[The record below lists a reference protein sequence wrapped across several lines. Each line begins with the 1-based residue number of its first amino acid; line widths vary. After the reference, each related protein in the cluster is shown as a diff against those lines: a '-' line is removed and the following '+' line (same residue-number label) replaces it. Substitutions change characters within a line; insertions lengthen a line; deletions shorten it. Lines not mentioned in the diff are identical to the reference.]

1 MKIRI
6 LLFKQQKL
14 FVPNRSL
21 VSRRRLNPLV
31 VLKLSSLFPLLSSLS
46 DLFTSLFSLTRSS
59 WRLKTPSLNLWP
71 WPNPCFAIKI
81 LHSLSNQCHEDSW
94 LRIFELLLT
103 TVAVVPCWRLRL
115 RATHTSFGVPQQC
128 KKKFVFVLLF
138 GLGTK
143 CRMFGRDPQALPLP
157 QVTNHTS
164 NATISGRRSSSSFFV
179 GLGFGE
185 FRTGFS

>member
-31 VLKLSSLFPLLSSLS
+31 VLNLSSLS
-46 DLFTSLFSLTRSS
+46 SFLFSLRPLYLSLISLTRSS

-71 WPNPCFAIKI
+71 WLNPCFAIKI
-81 LHSLSNQCHEDSW
+81 LHSLLNQCHEDSW

-103 TVAVVPCWRLRL
+103 TVAVVPRWRLRL
-115 RATHTSFGVPQQC
+115 RATHTSFGVPQQY

-138 GLGTK
+138 G
-143 CRMFGRDPQALPLP
+143 FVYQ
-157 QVTNHTS
+157 TS
-164 NATISGRRSSSSFFV
+164 NVWQRPTSSTIATSDKSHQQCHH
-179 GLGFGE
+179 
-185 FRTGFS
+185 